1 MKYTDSNEWK
11 LYIELTNKRPDLFIQ
26 SEDLLI
32 ITDPDTVNEYV
43 ADSGQRLGV
52 VYKSQWN
59 TMLVDL
65 VKNKN
70 GDLFSYDRLI
80 GTSTGVPVVTIPVY
94 DGKFV
99 LIKQYRHAIRSIQ
112 YAFPRGFGED
122 GLSAEENAVKELLEE
137 VGATFADDARIK
149 VIGSVTADSGIT
161 SGKVFVV
168 YCEIISYEEKIG
180 YEGIQKTILLSER
193 ELGDWIKEGESTM
206 DSPLLLIHCFHFLR
220 IYDNMKCHE
229 AVFW

>member
-80 GTSTGVPVVTIPVY
+80 GTSTGV
-94 DGKFV
+94 

-122 GLSAEENAVKELLEE
+122 GLSAEENAVKELSEE

-193 ELGDWIKEGESTM
+193 ELGDWIKRGRIDDGFTLAAYSLFSFSA
-206 DSPLLLIHCFHFLR
+206 DLR
-220 IYDNMKCHE
+220 
-229 AVFW
+229 

>member
-193 ELGDWIKEGESTM
+193 ELGDWIKRGRIDDGFTLAAYSLFSFSA
-206 DSPLLLIHCFHFLR
+206 DLR
-220 IYDNMKCHE
+220 
-229 AVFW
+229 

>member
-1 MKYTDSNEWK
+1 
-11 LYIELTNKRPDLFIQ
+11 
-26 SEDLLI
+26 
-32 ITDPDTVNEYV
+32 
-43 ADSGQRLGV
+43 
-52 VYKSQWN
+52 
-59 TMLVDL
+59 MLVDL

-122 GLSAEENAVKELLEE
+122 GLSAEENAVKELSEE

-193 ELGDWIKEGESTM
+193 ELGDWIKRGRIDDGFTLAAYSLFSFSA
-206 DSPLLLIHCFHFLR
+206 DLR
-220 IYDNMKCHE
+220 
-229 AVFW
+229 

>member
-122 GLSAEENAVKELLEE
+122 GLSVEENAVKELSEE

-193 ELGDWIKEGESTM
+193 ELGDWIKRGRIDDGFTLAAYSLFSFSA
-206 DSPLLLIHCFHFLR
+206 DLR
-220 IYDNMKCHE
+220 
-229 AVFW
+229 

>member
-80 GTSTGVPVVTIPVY
+80 GTSTGVPVTIPVY

-193 ELGDWIKEGESTM
+193 ELGDWIKRGRIDDGFTLAAYSLFSFSA
-206 DSPLLLIHCFHFLR
+206 DLR
-220 IYDNMKCHE
+220 
-229 AVFW
+229 

>member
-122 GLSAEENAVKELLEE
+122 GLSAEENAVKELSEE

-193 ELGDWIKEGESTM
+193 ELGEWIKRGRIDDGFTLAAYSLFSFSA
-206 DSPLLLIHCFHFLR
+206 DLR
-220 IYDNMKCHE
+220 
-229 AVFW
+229 